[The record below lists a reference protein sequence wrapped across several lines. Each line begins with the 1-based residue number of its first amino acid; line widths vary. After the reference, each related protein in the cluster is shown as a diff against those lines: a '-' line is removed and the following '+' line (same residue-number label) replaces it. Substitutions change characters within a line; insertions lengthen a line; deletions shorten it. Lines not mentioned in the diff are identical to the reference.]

1 MTKLLSFI
9 LSLIALFI
17 ALHYYFSFRLFH
29 HIFAPFNINMLGIL
43 SLDDIMFSFA
53 YINTLSIGFCIFICI
68 IIFIILLMFSGLIKT
83 IELFLKAHKREIPV
97 VGFVILCIL
106 FLAVDSYYK
115 KKLNEKKTT
124 TAVSRTTI
132 VLSNNK
138 IIKSNSYRKLIW
150 LGSKYA
156 FFFNEKTQHIEL
168 YPVGSILEF
177 HYLYSSPPKE
187 SKKNNK

>member
-43 SLDDIMFSFA
+43 SMDDLMFSFA
-53 YINTLSIGFCIFICI
+53 YINTKSFG
-68 IIFIILLMFSGLIKT
+68 
-83 IELFLKAHKREIPV
+83 
-97 VGFVILCIL
+97 LCIL
-106 FLAVDSYYK
+106 FFSIVTGIVFILSVLVKEIKLFLQKNKTLTMLFGIIVFGMLFAGVDRFYYNT
-115 KKLNEKKTT
+115 LNEYDKKTKST
-124 TAVSRTTI
+124 SSITI

-156 FFFNEKTQHIEL
+156 FFFNEKTQHVEL
-168 YPVGSILEF
+168 YPTGSIVEI
-177 HYLYSSPPKE
+177 LYSS
-187 SKKNNK
+187 SSTSLKK